1 MILRVNL
8 PWKNLTKKCYK
19 NESIPQGHSQPSWIT
34 SHHLWSDLRW
44 VAKRKKRIQEARQL
58 RRLDSD
64 SLVGR
69 CSWKTADRSIL
80 VGFWMVRMLVFQ
92 CVRKSHLETTK
103 DWKKEFKLEFRWMDS
118 KMIDSVCTT
127 WDFLNIKARGI
138 FFFNTK
144 GCISL
149 TFEHQQYLSIGGGN
163 SNMFKMFTPK
173 ILGKMNPFW
182 LENWVRW
189 THVWLAYVCQMGWEF
204 QPPTSYPLKK
214 PSHLTV

>member
-8 PWKNLTKKCYK
+8 PWKNLTKKNATK
-19 NESIPQGHSQPSWIT
+19 TTLNPTGTQPAILDNHPSPLVRSEVGCET
-34 SHHLWSDLRW
+34 E
-44 VAKRKKRIQEARQL
+44 KKDSRGALRQL

-103 DWKKEFKLEFRWMDS
+103 DWKKEFKLEFRWMDP

-163 SNMFKMFTPK
+163 SNMFKIFTPK

-204 QPPTSYPLKK
+204 QPPTSYPLK
-214 PSHLTV
+214 